1 MPIKDCISKKV
12 KEDCIT
18 VFCGMIGL
26 MRVEKKFLYVLIKYG
41 IVQLGIGTVR

>member
-12 KEDCIT
+12 KEDCIS
-18 VFCGMIGL
+18 VFCGMI

-41 IVQLGIGTVR
+41 FVQLGIGTVR